1 MKPLSKIWP
10 ASPSALSKKLLCT
23 AFVAAPFDPENAIRF
38 HQLHAVAAMRTISRH
53 LRAGFKLDS
62 VEKPDRGCRTD
73 LVFTKPDVGI
83 RLVEIK
89 SSNTIREIH
98 KLQAALYENE
108 RFDQI
113 VVSNKHEDIILSP
126 EYVMEVR
133 ARAHRVR
140 EFLAQHP
147 DKAAI
152 TYTPHADICKF
163 CINESCP
170 FLGAKQEEE
179 DPPPNLPSFYD
190 FDESSNFGQ
199 D

>member
-1 MKPLSKIWP
+1 M
-10 ASPSALSKKLLCT
+10 SKKLLCT

-62 VEKPDRGCRTD
+62 VEKPGRGCRTD

-83 RLVEIK
+83 RLAEVK
-89 SSNTIREIH
+89 SSNKIREIH

-108 RFDQI
+108 RYDQI

-140 EFLAQHP
+140 EFLARHP
-147 DKAAI
+147 DKAAVA
-152 TYTPHADICKF
+152 YTPNSEICRF

-170 FLGAKQEEE
+170 FIGANKQDKEN
-179 DPPPNLPSFYD
+179 PPPDLPFFAFYD
-190 FDESSNFGQ
+190 SDL
-199 D
+199 